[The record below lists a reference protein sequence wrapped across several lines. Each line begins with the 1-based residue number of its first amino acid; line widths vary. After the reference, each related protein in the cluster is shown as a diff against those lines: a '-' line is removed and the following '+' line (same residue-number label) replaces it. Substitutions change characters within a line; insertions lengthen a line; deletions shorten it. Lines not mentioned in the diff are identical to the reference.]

1 MASNPS
7 PALYV
12 VSPEGRFLKDDE
24 PEADL
29 LIVSK
34 ELELAYALSPATPFH
49 TWSRGAVPGGQPDPS
64 FGAKA
69 WIKTGNMELDPQQ
82 DEGFWKAK
90 DALFI
95 RYRNEAAGSLTE
107 VQERIVEFMKL
118 AAYFAMGALGLSL
131 VFKGVESFL

>member
-12 VSPEGRFLKDDE
+12 VSPEGRFLKDDD

-34 ELELAYALSPATPFH
+34 ELELAYALSPATSFH
-49 TWSRGAVPGGQPDPS
+49 TWSRDSAPGGQPDPS
-64 FGAKA
+64 YGAKA
-69 WIKTGNMELDPQQ
+69 WVKTGNLELGPQH

-90 DALFI
+90 DALFT

-107 VQERIVEFMKL
+107 VQEKMVEFMKL
-118 AAYFAMGALGLSL
+118 AAYFAMGALALSL
-131 VFKGVESFL
+131 VFKGIETFV